1 MLCEECQGK
10 MQWRSTNTVTHL
22 SKFKCPNCGHVQLAV
37 VEFNPKDSKVK
48 PRYYYEKDGKWIVR
62 RKHDHQH
69 KYVGTYANEETA
81 RKVVEKMNA
90 CDWDLDEI
98 PRIYNELG
106 IHRVNYTWV
115 CV

>member
-1 MLCEECQGK
+1 
-10 MQWRSTNTVTHL
+10 MQWRTTNNVTHIA
-22 SKFKCPNCGHVQLAV
+22 KYKCPHCGNVQELV
-37 VEFNPKDSKVK
+37 VVHHPVKEHSVK

-62 RKHDHQH
+62 RKHEHQH

-81 RKVVEKMNA
+81 RKVVEKMND

-115 CV
+115 CVSDVEC